1 MESIAE
7 EEPIGASM
15 ALPPAE
21 PSQAADD
28 ERKLAERARAGDAE
42 AFGELFERHRQKAK
56 GLAQRL
62 TGDVHMADDVV
73 QEALIRAFLHLG
85 TLADTSRLLPW
96 FYRIVRNQANM
107 KLRRGGPYRKERPFN
122 SLAAPVGRE
131 AAAADWEDLDS
142 ILSHLAGRAS
152 QEAALSRDPAEL
164 LLRKETFETIHALLH
179 CLSSKEKGIFKAYF
193 FRQLRPEE
201 IAGMYGMTT
210 GSIYTYIHRSR
221 QKLRQE
227 HIRASLGLIPEARR
241 GVGMGN
247 GKLLELAAGMGEQP
261 RLFTLAGS
269 LGRIL
274 AANGEPRSGAELM
287 GDSGMAFRMSI
298 SEKTTFSDGLYIF
311 DWQASIQELMAGYGY
326 ETAFCCGQLAGSPV
340 PLLGAVES
348 FPVVLPIEEA
358 VLPFIRSRIDAGMP
372 VLYFD
377 TQASRP
383 FVHEWSV
390 IHGYDEDRRIVHVT
404 DPVLP
409 EGKTLPYE
417 DVAGNPIRFLA
428 AFSRKGCSGTA
439 GRKAGNS
446 EAEGRKAKSRFF
458 QALRNGIHF
467 ANEGSQYRPRT
478 SYLSY
483 AAGLAAYEAW
493 IRHLADCD
501 TAPNRYGM
509 GQLATAYAEAKRYA
523 AAYLRTA
530 PLRGEDMRMAL
541 LASEAYEQAALALE
555 ELSLRVPFV
564 KTAEVMPPSLR
575 DGCIPLL
582 RKAKRFE
589 SAAVGYMELALK
601 LQIEERGVE
610 DEQA

>member
-7 EEPIGASM
+7 EEHIGASM

-21 PSQAADD
+21 PGHAADV

-62 TGDVHMADDVV
+62 TGDAHMADDVV

-122 SLAAPVGRE
+122 SLAAPVDRG
-131 AAAADWEDLDS
+131 AAAADWDDLDS

-152 QEAALSRDPAEL
+152 QEAASSQDPAEL
-164 LLRKETFETIHALLH
+164 LLRKETYETIHALLH
-179 CLSSKEKGIFKAYF
+179 CLNAKEKGIFKAYF

-227 HIRASLGLIPEARR
+227 HIRASLGLMPDAKR
-241 GVGMGN
+241 GAGMEN
-247 GKLLELAAGMGEQP
+247 GKLLELAAGKEDQP
-261 RLFTLAGS
+261 RLFTLASS

-311 DWQASIQELMAGYGY
+311 DWRSSIQELMAGYGY

-390 IHGYDEDRRIVHVT
+390 IYGYDDDRRIVHVT

-417 DVAGNPIRFLA
+417 DVAGNPVRFLA
-428 AFSRKGCSGTA
+428 AFSRKGSSRTVSRQA
-439 GRKAGNS
+439 ADS
-446 EAEGRKAKSRFF
+446 EGVIRFV
-458 QALRNGIHF
+458 QAACKGIHF

-493 IRHLADCD
+493 IRHLADPD

-509 GQLATAYAEAKRYA
+509 GQLAAAYAEAKRYA
-523 AAYLRTA
+523 GAYLRAA
-530 PLRGEDMRMAL
+530 PLRGEAMRMAL

-555 ELSLRVPFV
+555 ELSLLVPFV
-564 KTAEVMPPSLR
+564 KTAVVMPPSLR
-575 DGCIPLL
+575 EGCMSLL

-589 SAAVGYMELALK
+589 SAAVGYMEQALK
-601 LQIEERGVE
+601 LHIEERVEE

>member
-7 EEPIGASM
+7 EEHIGASM

-21 PSQAADD
+21 PSHAADD

-42 AFGELFERHRQKAK
+42 AFGELFERHRHKAK

-62 TGDVHMADDVV
+62 TGDAHMADDVV
-73 QEALIRAFLHLG
+73 QDALIRAFLHLG

-122 SLAAPVGRE
+122 SLAAPVGRG

-152 QEAALSRDPAEL
+152 QEAASSQDPAEL
-164 LLRKETFETIHALLH
+164 LLRKETYETIHALLH

-227 HIRASLGLIPEARR
+227 HIRASLGLMPDAKR
-241 GVGMGN
+241 GAGMEN
-247 GKLLELAAGMGEQP
+247 GKLLELAAGKADQP
-261 RLFTLAGS
+261 RLFTLASS

-311 DWQASIQELMAGYGY
+311 DWRSSIQELMAGYGY
-326 ETAFCCGQLAGSPV
+326 ETVFCCGQLAGSPV

-358 VLPFIRSRIDAGMP
+358 VLPFIRSRIDAGMS

-390 IHGYDEDRRIVHVT
+390 IHGYDDDRRIVHVT

-417 DVAGNPIRFLA
+417 DVAGNPVRFLA
-428 AFSRKGCSGTA
+428 AFSRKGSSRTVSRQA
-439 GRKAGNS
+439 ADS
-446 EAEGRKAKSRFF
+446 EAEGRFV
-458 QALRNGIHF
+458 QAVRNGIHF
-467 ANEGSQYRPRT
+467 ANEGSRYRPRT

-493 IRHLADCD
+493 IRHLADPD

-509 GQLATAYAEAKRYA
+509 GQLAAAYAEAKRFA
-523 AAYLRTA
+523 GAYLRAA
-530 PLRGEDMRMAL
+530 PLRGEAMRMAL

-555 ELSLRVPFV
+555 ELSLLVPFV

-575 DGCIPLL
+575 EGCMSLL

-589 SAAVGYMELALK
+589 SAAVGYMEQALK
-601 LQIEERGVE
+601 LHIEERVEE